1 MRTRYSFFCDFDGT
15 VSVRDVTDVLLE
27 TYALPEWRDIEA
39 LWQAGDIGSMEC
51 MQRQVSL
58 LRCTRRQLDAVADAV
73 AIDPGFPDFVAAC
86 REAAMPVA
94 IVSDGIDYCIRR
106 VLRQYGLD
114 WLPVHANRLTMSG
127 DGRYALTFP
136 SAHAD
141 CLSASGT
148 CKCAR
153 MRTLRQPGTT
163 AVLIGDGASDF
174 CAAREEADFVF
185 AKGALLDFCREQAL
199 PHMAYT
205 DFYDVKR
212 VLSNP
217 QQGPHDAERRAADPT
232 FAGYFL
238 HG

>member
-1 MRTRYSFFCDFDGT
+1 MLAVDLSLSSLCYAKRKTRELGLTNITYAQADILRLGTLPRRFDVIESSG
-15 VSVRDVTDVLLE
+15 VLHHLADPLAGWRVLL
-27 TYALPEWRDIEA
+27 
-39 LWQAGDIGSMEC
+39 
-51 MQRQVSL
+51 SL
-58 LRCTRRQLDAVADAV
+58 LR
-73 AIDPGFPDFVAAC
+73 PGGF
-86 REAAMPVA
+86 
-94 IVSDGIDYCIRR
+94 
-106 VLRQYGLD
+106 
-114 WLPVHANRLTMSG
+114 MSG

-238 HG
+238 HDTAAAHRGDGPWSDKPHWAGCRHL